1 MVPSASPAHLPWHEH
16 GEGGEGGEM
25 STYESRENSDLAS
38 LCDFCRPR
46 LICACKSGSV
56 IFMGALSD

>member
-1 MVPSASPAHLPWHEH
+1 
-16 GEGGEGGEM
+16 M

-56 IFMGALSD
+56 IFMGALLD